1 MSVLHSF
8 NWGQSSSVNRAVSI
22 RDVLGIAFHFEK
34 MLYDN
39 AVPLLAERAHVYL
52 GRAARDARALL
63 KDIGPRDL
71 PQDRPS
77 SPCPPDVDPL
87 D

>member
-1 MSVLHSF
+1 
-8 NWGQSSSVNRAVSI
+8 VSI

-52 GRAARDARALL
+52 G
-63 KDIGPRDL
+63 GL
-71 PQDRPS
+71 PVTPEL
-77 SPCPPDVDPL
+77 C
-87 D
+87 